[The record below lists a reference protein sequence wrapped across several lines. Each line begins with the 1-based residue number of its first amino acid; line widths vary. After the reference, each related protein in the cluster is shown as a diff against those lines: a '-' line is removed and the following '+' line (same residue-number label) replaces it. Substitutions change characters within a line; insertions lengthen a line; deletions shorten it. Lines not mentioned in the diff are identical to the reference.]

1 MTDLLDVSSVTAS
14 FRSSTGWTE
23 VLHDVSFSVRS
34 QEIVGIVGESGSGK
48 STAVRSVLGL
58 LPVGGKVMEGRAFF
72 DGNDLLSC
80 GKKRLRELRGRRIG
94 FVAQNPFGALNP
106 VLKLSIQ
113 FAAIF
118 RAHGL
123 SFGREERARVLAL
136 LAQTGI
142 AEPER
147 VLDGYAFE
155 LSGGM
160 AQRVV
165 ITMAIILEPAL
176 VIADEPTTAL
186 DLTVQRQ
193 VLDVFRDLTV
203 LSGRSALIVT
213 HDLGLVAHYCDRVI
227 VMLKGQVVEEG
238 DAVEILAN
246 PQHPYTQQLLT
257 SLRVSAKADE
267 VASHGVR

>member
-1 MTDLLDVSSVTAS
+1 MSDLLDVSNVSTC
-14 FRSSTGWTE
+14 FRSPTGWTE
-23 VLHDVSFSVRS
+23 VLHQASFSVRS

-48 STAVRSVLGL
+48 STAVRSILGL
-58 LPVGGKVMEGRAFF
+58 LPVGGNVVEGRAFF
-72 DGNDLLSC
+72 DGEDLLAC
-80 GKKRLRELRGRRIG
+80 GRKRIRELRGRRIG

-106 VLKLSIQ
+106 VLKLSAQ

-123 SFGREERARVLAL
+123 SFGRGERERVLAL

-147 VLDGYAFE
+147 VLKGYAFE

-165 ITMAIILEPAL
+165 IAMAIILEPAL

-193 VLDVFRDLTV
+193 VLNVFRDLTV
-203 LSGRSALIVT
+203 MSGRSALIVT

-227 VMLKGQVVEEG
+227 VMLKGRVVETG
-238 DAVEILAN
+238 DAVDLLTN
-246 PQHPYTQQLLT
+246 PQHPYTQRLLS
-257 SLRVSAKADE
+257 SLRVAAQADE
-267 VASHGVR
+267 VASHGIR